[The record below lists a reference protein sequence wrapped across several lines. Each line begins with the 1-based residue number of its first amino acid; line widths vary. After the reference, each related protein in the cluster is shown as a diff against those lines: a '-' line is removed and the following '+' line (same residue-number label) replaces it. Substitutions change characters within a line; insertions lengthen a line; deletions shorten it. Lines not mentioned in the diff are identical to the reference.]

1 MANVNL
7 AVIYYSATGT
17 NYQLAKW
24 AAESGKQAGAT
35 VKVLR
40 VEELASQDTI
50 NSDAA
55 WKAHSEETKDVP
67 IATVEDLVWAD
78 AIVFSMPS
86 RFGNIPSQMKC
97 FLDMTGDIW
106 SQGKLVNKVVSAMSS
121 ADNPH
126 GGQESTIKALYTT
139 MMHWGA
145 IVVAP
150 GYSDPS
156 LSLAGGNPYG
166 ASVTVDKEHHMIED
180 VEDAVRYQGARTVTI
195 SSWIK
200 QGQNKWNQ

>member
-24 AAESGKQAGAT
+24 AAESGQQAGAK
-35 VKVLR
+35 VKILR
-40 VEELASQDTI
+40 VEELAPQDAI
-50 NSDAA
+50 DSNVA
-55 WKAHSEETKDVP
+55 WKKHSEETKDVP
-67 IATVEDLVWAD
+67 VATVEDLVWAD
-78 AIVFSMPS
+78 AIIFSMPS
-86 RFGNIPSQMKC
+86 RFGNIPSQMKQ
-97 FLDMTGDIW
+97 FLDMTGGVW

-145 IVVAP
+145 IIAAP

-156 LSLAGGNPYG
+156 LVLAGGNPYG
-166 ASVTVDKEHHMIED
+166 ASVTVDKDHHMIED

-200 QGQNKWNQ
+200 QGRTKWNE

>member
-17 NYQLAKW
+17 NYQLARW
-24 AAESGKQAGAT
+24 AAESGQQAGAQ

-40 VEELASQDTI
+40 VEELASQDVI
-50 NSDAA
+50 DKNEA
-55 WKAHSEETKDVP
+55 WKAHREKAKDVP

-78 AIVFSMPS
+78 AIIFSVPS
-86 RFGNIPSQMKC
+86 RFGNIPSEMKQY
-97 FLDMTGDIW
+97 LDGTGEVW

-121 ADNPH
+121 ADHPH

-145 IVVAP
+145 IIAAP

-156 LSLAGGNPYG
+156 IFLAGGNPYG
-166 ASVTVDKEHHMIED
+166 TSVTVDKEHHQIKDAES
-180 VEDAVRYQGARTVTI
+180 AVRYQGARTVTI

-200 QGQNKWNQ
+200 QGRNRWNE

>member
-24 AAESGKQAGAT
+24 AAESGQQAGAK
-35 VKVLR
+35 VRVLR
-40 VEELASQDTI
+40 VEELVSQQTI
-50 NSDAA
+50 ESNAV
-55 WKAHSEETKDVP
+55 WKAHREETKDVP
-67 IATVEDLVWAD
+67 VATIEDLVWAD
-78 AIVFSMPS
+78 AIIFSMPS
-86 RFGNIPSQMKC
+86 RLGNIPSQMKH
-97 FLDMTGDIW
+97 FLDMTGEVWPDN
-106 SQGKLVNKVVSAMSS
+106 KFVNKVVSAMSS
-121 ADNPH
+121 SDHPH
-126 GGQESTIKALYTT
+126 GGQESTIKSLYTT

-145 IVVAP
+145 IIVTP

-156 LSLAGGNPYG
+156 LSPAGGNPYG
-166 ASVTVDKEHHMIED
+166 ASVTVDKKNRMIED

-200 QGQNKWNQ
+200 QGKNKWNQ

>member
-24 AAESGKQAGAT
+24 AAESGQQAGAK
-35 VKVLR
+35 VKILR
-40 VEELASQDTI
+40 VEELAPQDAI
-50 NSDAA
+50 DSNVA
-55 WKAHSEETKDVP
+55 WKKHSEETKDVP
-67 IATVEDLVWAD
+67 VATVEDLVWAD
-78 AIVFSMPS
+78 AIIFSMPS
-86 RFGNIPSQMKC
+86 RFGNIPSQMKQ
-97 FLDMTGDIW
+97 FLDMTGGVW

-145 IVVAP
+145 IIAAP

-156 LSLAGGNPYG
+156 LVLAGGNPYG
-166 ASVTVDKEHHMIED
+166 ASVTVDKDHHMIED

-200 QGQNKWNQ
+200 QGHTKWNE

>member
-24 AAESGKQAGAT
+24 AAESGQQAGA
-35 VKVLR
+35 KVRILR
-40 VEELASQDTI
+40 VEELASQDAIESNTV
-50 NSDAA
+50 

-67 IATVEDLVWAD
+67 VATVDDLVWAD

-86 RFGNIPSQMKC
+86 RYGNIPSQMKH
-97 FLDMTGDIW
+97 FLDMTGDVW
-106 SQGKLVNKVVSAMSS
+106 SENKLVNKVVSAMCS
-121 ADNPH
+121 ANNPH

-145 IVVAP
+145 IIAAP

-166 ASVTVDKEHHMIED
+166 TSVTVDKENHMTED
-180 VEDAVRYQGARTVTI
+180 VEDAVRYQSARTVTI
-195 SSWIK
+195 SSWIQ

>member
-17 NYQLAKW
+17 NYRLAKW
-24 AAESGKQAGAT
+24 AAESGQQAGAK

-40 VEELASQDTI
+40 VEELAPQKAIDA
-50 NSDAA
+50 NAA
-55 WKAHSEETKDVP
+55 WKKHSEETKDVL

-78 AIVFSMPS
+78 AIIFSMPS
-86 RFGNIPSQMKC
+86 RYGNIPSQMKQ
-97 FLDMTGDIW
+97 FLDTTGEVW
-106 SQGKLVNKVVSAMSS
+106 SEGKLVNKVVSAMSS

-145 IVVAP
+145 IIAAP

-156 LSLAGGNPYG
+156 LYVAGGNPYG
-166 ASVTVDKEHHMIED
+166 TSVTVDRNHQM
-180 VEDAVRYQGARTVTI
+180 VENVEEAVRYQGSRTVTI

-200 QGQNKWNQ
+200 QGRSKWNE